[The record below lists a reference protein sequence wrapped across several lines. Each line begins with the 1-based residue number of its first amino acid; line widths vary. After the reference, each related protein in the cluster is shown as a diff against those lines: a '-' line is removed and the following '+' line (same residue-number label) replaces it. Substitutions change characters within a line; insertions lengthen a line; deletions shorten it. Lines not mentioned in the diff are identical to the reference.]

1 LDYSSYRRQIGFAI
15 SGAVSYDVDIGV
27 PVHGTSQKADDRP
40 GDCAMMIEKA
50 IDAPDSS
57 SSHRGHPE
65 NAAHCLPSMCCFH
78 ETFGSAQIVAI
89 GLLLPSSR
97 LIERGTAL
105 SSHPLSTQDRPP
117 RHT

>member
-1 LDYSSYRRQIGFAI
+1 MMSILVFQFMAPIASAFPSADHSIG
-15 SGAVSYDVDIGV
+15 
-27 PVHGTSQKADDRP
+27 HSQKADDRP